1 MNSCCGRPIIGWG
14 KGRRER
20 LLTSGG
26 FGGIWVGTEG
36 SQPMT
41 ALATLATAVARATPA
56 TPEDK
61 ARLQEVEQ
69 LLCGEKLMSVS
80 AVARMLGV
88 SSPTTIHNW
97 LEKG

>member
-1 MNSCCGRPIIGWG
+1 
-14 KGRRER
+14 
-20 LLTSGG
+20 
-26 FGGIWVGTEG
+26 
-36 SQPMT
+36 MT

-61 ARLQEVEQ
+61 VRLQEVEQ

-97 LEKG
+97 LEKGYFPGAVQEQIRQTEARNASGHLEFPDFGDEDPYASR

>member
-1 MNSCCGRPIIGWG
+1 
-14 KGRRER
+14 
-20 LLTSGG
+20 
-26 FGGIWVGTEG
+26 
-36 SQPMT
+36 MT

-80 AVARMLGV
+80 AVARMLASRRRRPSEAL
-88 SSPTTIHNW
+88 SSVAPSLGFARSGFAGRVVRVTVEYKTA
-97 LEKG
+97 LR